1 MKSKP
6 PFFLPDSHRSNQTTK
21 PKMKTIHSIIA
32 TAALVVA
39 SAIVAD
45 AQSTKPGAT
54 NQAAKTSLP
63 AEDDRAIR
71 KVLADYDVAWNT
83 HNMKMLNDFFH
94 EDAEFINVVGMHWR
108 GRAAIVAA
116 HEAFHATMFKDVGI
130 KTDAISLRPLDG
142 NVAIAVVTYSMDAST
157 TPNGQVIPK
166 HQNKLS
172 YVFTKR
178 AGEWKIAHGQNVK
191 IDAEAAQHDPVN
203 SPRK

>member
-1 MKSKP
+1 
-6 PFFLPDSHRSNQTTK
+6 
-21 PKMKTIHSIIA
+21 MKTIQSIIA
-32 TAALVVA
+32 TAALLVV
-39 SAIVAD
+39 SATVAD
-45 AQSTKPGAT
+45 SQSTKPGAT
-54 NQAAKTSLP
+54 KQTATVSLP

-108 GRAAIVAA
+108 GRADIVAA
-116 HEAFHATMFKDVGI
+116 HEAFHTTMFKDVGI
-130 KTDAISLRPLDG
+130 KTDAISLRPLGGD
-142 NVAIAVVTYSMDAST
+142 VAIAVVTYTMDAST

-178 AGEWKIAHGQNVK
+178 AGEWKITHGQNVK
-191 IDAEAAQHDPVN
+191 IDAEAAQFDPVN
-203 SPRK
+203 NPRK

>member
-6 PFFLPDSHRSNQTTK
+6 LFFLPDSHRSNQTTK
-21 PKMKTIHSIIA
+21 PKMRTIHSIIA

-39 SAIVAD
+39 SATVAT
-45 AQSTKPGAT
+45 AQSTRPGAT
-54 NQAAKTSLP
+54 NQATTVSLP

-71 KVLADYDVAWNT
+71 KILADYDVAWNT
-83 HNMKMLNDFFH
+83 HNMKMLNEFFR

-108 GRAAIVAA
+108 GRPAIVAA
-116 HEAFHATMFKDVGI
+116 HEAFHKTMFKDVGV
-130 KTDAISLRPLDG
+130 KTDAIALRALGGD
-142 NVAIAVVTYSMDAST
+142 VAIAVVTYTMDAST
-157 TPNGQVIPK
+157 APSGQVIPK

-172 YVFTKR
+172 YVFTKV

>member
-1 MKSKP
+1 
-6 PFFLPDSHRSNQTTK
+6 
-21 PKMKTIHSIIA
+21 MKTLHSFLA
-32 TAALVVA
+32 TTALLVA
-39 SAIVAD
+39 SATAAD
-45 AQSTKPGAT
+45 AQSTKPVAT
-54 NQAAKTSLP
+54 NEAATVSLP
-63 AEDDRAIR
+63 AQDDRAIR

-83 HNMKMLNDFFH
+83 HDMKAMGALFC

-108 GRAAIVAA
+108 GRADIVAA
-116 HEAFHATMFKDVGI
+116 HEAFHKIMFKDVGI
-130 KTDAISLRPLDG
+130 KTDGIALRALEAD
-142 NVAIAVVTYSMDAST
+142 VAIAVVTYTMDAST

-178 AGEWKIAHGQNVK
+178 SGKWKIAHGQNVR